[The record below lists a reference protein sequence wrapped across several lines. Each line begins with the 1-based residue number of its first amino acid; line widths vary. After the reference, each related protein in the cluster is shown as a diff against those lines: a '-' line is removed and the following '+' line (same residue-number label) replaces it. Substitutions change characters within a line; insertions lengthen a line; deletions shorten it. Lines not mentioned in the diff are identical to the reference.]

1 MIKGSIHHEDI
12 TILNVFATNNR
23 ASRYRKQKLTELK
36 GKIDKPIVTV
46 GEFNTCL
53 LVIDISSRK
62 SARI

>member
-46 GEFNTCL
+46 G
-53 LVIDISSRK
+53 
-62 SARI
+62 